1 MFNFRPKTDLP
12 GFRVGQAEDVPG
24 FALDPNGLPSGALA
38 ITGGGLYPTT
48 YPAYDPTA
56 PVGDGSPPAQA
67 PRTAPSA
74 VVPVAAGDLAC
85 EGMRGGCESGGDW
98 GSTAAYRV
106 EGRNLCVKCA
116 VKRLGYQDEPSSTL
130 PGLLEPW
137 SLLRK

>member
-1 MFNFRPKTDLP
+1 MFNFRPRTDLP
-12 GFRVGQAEDVPG
+12 GFHVGQADDVPG
-24 FALDPNGLPSGALA
+24 FALDPNALLGGALA
-38 ITGGGLYPTT
+38 NTSSGLYPTT

-56 PVGDGSPPAQA
+56 SIGDGSPPVQT
-67 PRTAPSA
+67 PRMAPSA

-116 VKRLGYQDEPSSTL
+116 VKRLGY
-130 PGLLEPW
+130 
-137 SLLRK
+137 